1 MPSVSLPRILQP
13 ATQSLAF
20 DVAGDTLRA
29 SVENLLERE
38 PNLKVHLFDE
48 TGSLRPHVLCFVD
61 GESTRLEDQDQP
73 VSPDSTIAFV
83 QAVSG
88 G

>member
-1 MPSVSLPRILQP
+1 MPIVSLPRILQP
-13 ATQSLAF
+13 ATGRLAI
-20 DVAGDTLRA
+20 DVTGNTLRA
-29 SVENLLERE
+29 SLGDLLERE

-48 TGSLRPHVLCFVD
+48 TGGLRPHVLCFVD
-61 GESTRLEDQDQP
+61 GNSTRLEDPDRP
-73 VSPDSTIAFV
+73 VSPDSAIVFV